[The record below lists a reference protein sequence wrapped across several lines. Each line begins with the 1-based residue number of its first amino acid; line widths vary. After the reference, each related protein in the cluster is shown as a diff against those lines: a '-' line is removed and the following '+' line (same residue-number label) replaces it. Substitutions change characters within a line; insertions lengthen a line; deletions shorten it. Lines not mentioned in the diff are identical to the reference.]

1 MTRHKTPT
9 GLAEHIVGCHAC
21 GLPHRADLNA
31 HGMVCTRCGAPL
43 HFRKPD
49 SLTRTWAL
57 LIASYILIIPAN
69 LMPVMKSNT
78 LSGSEDDTI
87 ISGVIY
93 LWETGSQALAVILF
107 MASVLIPI
115 TKLVTL
121 TYLLISVRRRSVWKP
136 KVRTQ
141 MYRTLEAVGRWSMI
155 DIYVAAM
162 LTALVQF
169 GSIMSINVG
178 AGAIAF
184 GAVVVLTMLAAESFD
199 PRLIW
204 DAVDQ
209 SDSVNEKALPREQ
222 HVV

>member
-1 MTRHKTPT
+1 M
-9 GLAEHIVGCHAC
+9 
-21 GLPHRADLNA
+21 
-31 HGMVCTRCGAPL
+31 
-43 HFRKPD
+43 
-49 SLTRTWAL
+49 
-57 LIASYILIIPAN
+57 
-69 LMPVMKSNT
+69 
-78 LSGSEDDTI
+78 
-87 ISGVIY
+87 SGVIY
-93 LWETGSQALAVILF
+93 LWVSGSQALSMILF
-107 MASVLIPI
+107 IASILIPI
-115 TKLVTL
+115 TKLLAL

-141 MYRTLEAVGRWSMI
+141 MYRILEAVGRWSMI

-178 AGAIAF
+178 TGAIAF

-204 DAVDQ
+204 DAADQ
-209 SDSVNEKALPREQ
+209 QEATNEISKEQ

>member
-1 MTRHKTPT
+1 MSNQSVIT
-9 GLAEHIVGCHAC
+9 GADAHIVGCHGC
-21 GLPHRADLNA
+21 GLAHKAAPDA
-31 HGMVCTRCGAPL
+31 HGLVCRRCGLPL

-49 SLTRTWAL
+49 SLNRSWAL

-69 LMPVMKSNT
+69 VLPVMESNT
-78 LSGSEDDTI
+78 LSGREDDTI
-87 ISGVIY
+87 MSGVIY
-93 LWETGSQALAVILF
+93 LWTSGSQALSAILF
-107 MASVLIPI
+107 IASILIPI
-115 TKLVTL
+115 TKLLTL
-121 TYLLISVRRRSVWKP
+121 TYLLISVRQRSVWQP

-141 MYRTLEAVGRWSMI
+141 MYRILEAVGRWSMI

-169 GSIMSINVG
+169 GNIMSINVG

-199 PRLIW
+199 PRLLW
-204 DAVDQ
+204 DSTDH
-209 SDSVNEKALPREQ
+209 SDETPGITKEN

>member
-1 MTRHKTPT
+1 M
-9 GLAEHIVGCHAC
+9 
-21 GLPHRADLNA
+21 
-31 HGMVCTRCGAPL
+31 
-43 HFRKPD
+43 
-49 SLTRTWAL
+49 
-57 LIASYILIIPAN
+57 
-69 LMPVMKSNT
+69 
-78 LSGSEDDTI
+78 
-87 ISGVIY
+87 SGVIY
-93 LWETGSQALAVILF
+93 LWVSGSQALSMILF
-107 MASVLIPI
+107 IASVLIPI
-115 TKLVTL
+115 TKLLAL

-141 MYRTLEAVGRWSMI
+141 MYRILEAVGRWSMI

-178 AGAIAF
+178 TGAIAF

-204 DAVDQ
+204 DAADQ
-209 SDSVNEKALPREQ
+209 QEATNEISKEQ

>member
-1 MTRHKTPT
+1 MSAQNVMT
-9 GLAEHIVGCHAC
+9 GASAHIVGCHGC
-21 GLPHRADLNA
+21 GLA
-31 HGMVCTRCGAPL
+31 HKASPEDHGLICRRCGLPL

-49 SLTRTWAL
+49 SLNRAWAL
-57 LIASYILIIPAN
+57 LIASYVLIIPAN
-69 LMPVMKSNT
+69 VLPVMESNT
-78 LSGSEDDTI
+78 LTGTEDDTI
-87 ISGVIY
+87 MSGVIY
-93 LWETGSQALAVILF
+93 LWTSGSQALSIILF
-107 MASVLIPI
+107 IASILIPI
-115 TKLVTL
+115 TKLLTL

-141 MYRTLEAVGRWSMI
+141 MYRILEAVGRWSMI

-169 GSIMSINVG
+169 GNIMSINVG

-199 PRLIW
+199 PRLLWESTDHPEETPSI
-204 DAVDQ
+204 
-209 SDSVNEKALPREQ
+209 SKEN

>member
-1 MTRHKTPT
+1 MSGAKVLT
-9 GLAEHIVGCHAC
+9 GAEAHIVGCHGC
-21 GLPHRADLNA
+21 GLAHRASPEK
-31 HGMVCTRCGAPL
+31 HGMVCSRCGLPL

-49 SLTRTWAL
+49 SLNRAWAL

-69 LMPVMKSNT
+69 LLPVMESSS

-93 LWETGSQALAVILF
+93 LWASGSQVLSIILF
-107 MASVLIPI
+107 IASILIPVS
-115 TKLVTL
+115 KLLAL
-121 TYLLISVRRRSVWKP
+121 TYLLISVHRRSVWKP
-136 KVRTQ
+136 VARTK
-141 MYRTLEAVGRWSMI
+141 MYRILEAVGRWSMI

-169 GSIMSINVG
+169 GNIMTINVG

-199 PRLIW
+199 PRMLW
-204 DAVDQ
+204 ASTDHPEEVQ
-209 SDSVNEKALPREQ
+209 ENTKEKHAL
-222 HVV
+222 

>member
-9 GLAEHIVGCHAC
+9 GLLEHIVGCHAC
-21 GLPHRADLNA
+21 GLAHRADLNA

>member
-1 MTRHKTPT
+1 MKDQPLLT
-9 GLAEHIVGCHAC
+9 GAAAHIIGCHAC
-21 GLPHRADLNA
+21 GLAHSAEPDA
-31 HGMVCTRCGAPL
+31 HGLKCSRCGMSL

-49 SLTRTWAL
+49 SFNRTWAL

-69 LMPVMKSNT
+69 VMPVMKSNT

-87 ISGVIY
+87 MSGVIY
-93 LWETGSQALAVILF
+93 LWVSGSQALSIILF
-107 MASVLIPI
+107 IASILIPI
-115 TKLVTL
+115 TKLIAL
-121 TYLLISVRRRSVWKP
+121 TYLLVSVRRRSVWKP

-141 MYRTLEAVGRWSMI
+141 IYRVLEAVGRWSMI

-184 GAVVVLTMLAAESFD
+184 GAVVVLTMFAAESFD

-204 DAVDQ
+204 DAADQ
-209 SDSVNEKALPREQ
+209 QAATNEISKEQ